1 LILIHILDK
10 GITVVRLC
18 PLKTLYAALLLLV
31 ISTISASAYA
41 LNQTYQVYTQG
52 GDYYLKTDPNWVP
65 ISGEIFIIIPVYQEG
80 EILKLSL
87 VNGNWQVQNVSLGEF
102 NSASPS
108 ILNNGLLGYT
118 DYNGDGI
125 QDLTV
130 ALGGNLSVRLISGNS
145 QSSVF
150 VATGSPVTTRRV
162 IFIHTDLLGSPAAET
177 DEQGNV
183 L

>member
-1 LILIHILDK
+1 
-10 GITVVRLC
+10 
-18 PLKTLYAALLLLV
+18 
-31 ISTISASAYA
+31 
-41 LNQTYQVYTQG
+41 
-52 GDYYLKTDPNWVP
+52 VP